1 MKLTPKEFNEQY
13 KINADL
19 QTKFAFASDN
29 KRKTIASIAGK
40 PKKMFVEI
48 MKRFFTNPAVVIA
61 LAVFITILLCSILI
75 PSKGLRIYEP
85 NKKINAYA
93 NISML
98 PPLHSPMFKD
108 AYDPNASVVS
118 LWREIN
124 KLPGEKVN
132 GQFLGNQILQYFK
145 EFEQSVKFDGEIQQL
160 GVYNPPTGII
170 EGMTIEYNPYLV
182 FKYYILKANILDAVN
197 KNQTVD
203 ENFINQSLA
212 NIPTLHTLL
221 GTTTK
226 GADIWTTTWYATW
239 RAIVIALIAASLQT
253 IIGVSIGAYL
263 GFNAG
268 KRVDT
273 ICMRLIDIFLSL
285 PGLIWLLL
293 FVSIFGT
300 NSYALI
306 GALVITG
313 WAGPVST
320 TRMFIIT
327 VKDEEY
333 IIASKSV
340 GAKTSRQI
348 FYHALPAILG
358 KIATNFVRR
367 IPSIIMSVASLA
379 FLGFFN
385 ENNDIS
391 LGQLLVELI
400 GDAQKNIW
408 ILVLPATILLCLSL
422 SLHFIALGVHDA
434 LDPKVITKSRRK

>member
-1 MKLTPKEFNEQY
+1 
-13 KINADL
+13 
-19 QTKFAFASDN
+19 
-29 KRKTIASIAGK
+29 
-40 PKKMFVEI
+40 
-48 MKRFFTNPAVVIA
+48 
-61 LAVFITILLCSILI
+61 
-75 PSKGLRIYEP
+75 
-85 NKKINAYA
+85 
-93 NISML
+93 
-98 PPLHSPMFKD
+98 
-108 AYDPNASVVS
+108 
-118 LWREIN
+118 
-124 KLPGEKVN
+124 
-132 GQFLGNQILQYFK
+132 
-145 EFEQSVKFDGEIQQL
+145 
-160 GVYNPPTGII
+160 
-170 EGMTIEYNPYLV
+170 
-182 FKYYILKANILDAVN
+182 
-197 KNQTVD
+197 
-203 ENFINQSLA
+203 
-212 NIPTLHTLL
+212 
-221 GTTTK
+221 
-226 GADIWTTTWYATW
+226 
-239 RAIVIALIAASLQT
+239 
-253 IIGVSIGAYL
+253 
-263 GFNAG
+263 
-268 KRVDT
+268 
-273 ICMRLIDIFLSL
+273 MRLIDIFLSL
-285 PGLIWLLL
+285 PELIWLLL

-391 LGQLLVELI
+391 LGQLLVESI